1 MTIPRMGIYAIEG
14 PNNGIYVGSAKSIAV
29 RFRQHRWAL
38 DHNRHLNRHLQAA
51 WNKYGADAFIFSI
64 LEEVLDAK
72 QLIAAEQRWLD
83 TTFATRAK
91 QCIYNICIQAGN
103 TLGVACSEET
113 KRKISAKNAG
123 RIKGPPTEENRKKA
137 GDARR
142 GIRHSLESRLRMSA
156 AQKKAVATK
165 GKTLNAVHTR
175 SVTDE
180 EKRRRAFTRGG
191 GKVYV
196 FIDPTGKRYPD
207 IIDVTTFARSHG
219 LDPSSLLKMIKASN
233 GHTQHRGWTGHE
245 QAIREQLCIQLPMN
259 LFDP

>member
-103 TLGVACSEET
+103 TLG
-113 KRKISAKNAG
+113 
-123 RIKGPPTEENRKKA
+123 
-137 GDARR
+137 DARR

-180 EKRRRAFTRGG
+180 EKRRRAFTRSG

-219 LDPSSLLKMIKASN
+219 LDPSSLLKMVKASN